1 MTRGAHP
8 TPLSL
13 VWGSLPPL
21 LVTAT
26 QQSGEPLTQKTS
38 LATLIETKRTAALK
52 RQKVNFSC
60 GKEKL
65 IRGPRIQSGRSPEP
79 VQGRVI
85 RPQFA
90 QNKEGSQNMRF
101 LVLKL
106 DSPRQTLTGWP
117 ASSRMLCSG
126 PGWSCLQG
134 QGGLSTME
142 GWFHWKWE
150 KVGAGQSPPL
160 AAQGATCSQGFP
172 LLKRMGLGDPE
183 HHLPETAARE
193 QRPDPGVG
201 WGNHLSAR
209 TGLSRRRSCLSS
221 GSPGAEGA
229 CDETHPT
236 ATCILPQHLPTTNQV
251 LQVLG

>member
-26 QQSGEPLTQKTS
+26 QQSGEPLTQKTG

-85 RPQFA
+85 RSQFA

-117 ASSRMLCSG
+117 ASSRI
-126 PGWSCLQG
+126 
-134 QGGLSTME
+134 
-142 GWFHWKWE
+142 
-150 KVGAGQSPPL
+150 
-160 AAQGATCSQGFP
+160 
-172 LLKRMGLGDPE
+172 
-183 HHLPETAARE
+183 PETGPVATLAQETLLRPHPAAVSRARLPSLLAIWL
-193 QRPDPGVG
+193 RPG
-201 WGNHLSAR
+201 
-209 TGLSRRRSCLSS
+209 
-221 GSPGAEGA
+221 
-229 CDETHPT
+229 
-236 ATCILPQHLPTTNQV
+236 
-251 LQVLG
+251 

>member
-1 MTRGAHP
+1 MILSLGPGSELAGGLARVTRGAHP

-21 LVTAT
+21 LVIAT
-26 QQSGEPLTQKTS
+26 GQPGEPLTQKIG

-65 IRGPRIQSGRSPEP
+65 IRGPRTQGGRSPEP

-85 RPQFA
+85 RSQFA
-90 QNKEGSQNMRF
+90 RNKEGSQNMRF

-126 PGWSCLQG
+126 PGGPACKARVGSAPWRAG
-134 QGGLSTME
+134 ST
-142 GWFHWKWE
+142 G
-150 KVGAGQSPPL
+150 
-160 AAQGATCSQGFP
+160 
-172 LLKRMGLGDPE
+172 
-183 HHLPETAARE
+183 
-193 QRPDPGVG
+193 
-201 WGNHLSAR
+201 
-209 TGLSRRRSCLSS
+209 S
-221 GSPGAEGA
+221 GKE
-229 CDETHPT
+229 
-236 ATCILPQHLPTTNQV
+236 
-251 LQVLG
+251 